1 MKSGDLLKITSKNS
15 YSNKYLEEQNR
26 TKVFKLNSPSTNLKS
41 KFDIKDVTHPAKSNK
56 KIALKKGKIIQWEK
70 FQKLD

>member
-26 TKVFKLNSPSTNLKS
+26 TKINKTNITNNNLKS
-41 KFDIKDVTHPAKSNK
+41 KIDKKNANK
-56 KIALKKGKIIQWEK
+56 
-70 FQKLD
+70 